1 MKLNFTQPLSVYFVW
16 HPADECMV
24 RPIVDY
30 CFKLLSR
37 DVKKP
42 FSRSMNLPVF
52 YRTTN
57 KKGIPRNIDSSSGK
71 TIVFIFVS
79 KEVMC
84 DESWIEYLIEISKN
98 QQFEYMPIA
107 IDRSSLSLSK
117 EFGNT
122 NFIRAYDFE
131 ATYLNEYMFISIA
144 HEIYRFT
151 LNERYEEKSI
161 GTDTALKI
169 FISHAKDGENGIV
182 LAEALKKFIDN
193 TAMRNFFDATDIA
206 PGYKF
211 DEEIINNIKGSTVI
225 AIHSDIYS
233 SRYWCQRE
241 LLCAKENNRP
251 IIAVDTLEDFE
262 DRRFPFASNIPGV
275 HVHLNNETTKKDILR
290 ILIASLLET
299 VRYFYAKA
307 LLNEYK
313 ICGLIDANTEICPRP
328 PEASDILKIL
338 SVEGTEIKFKF
349 KNIVYPEPPVYV
361 EELNY
366 LSCLGVKIS
375 TPLTFD
381 LINLKDKRVGISI
394 SDPSEEELMLIGNS
408 NNLLT
413 QLAQDIARHFIARE
427 SNLIYG
433 GDIRPDGFTQFIF
446 DEAQAL
452 KIRTNSENVNI
463 YNYLAWPIYNNDT
476 DTIKEWKSKYRSVAR
491 MKDIP
496 YPDDVIDLIPNE
508 KKDLFLPPNN
518 VDNLYVWSRCL
529 TEMRYKMITDWDVR
543 ICAGGR
549 HTGYKGKMPGILEEI
564 LIAFELE
571 RPIYLLGGFGGV
583 TSSVCETIMTGTLAE
598 RLTQDW
604 QIHNQQGYNAL
615 INYYTARGERNKF
628 DYNELPA
635 LLKIEKMNNGLSVED
650 NIKLFK
656 THFIDEAIF
665 LIFKGLKKLY
675 SLN

>member
-349 KNIVYPEPPVYV
+349 KKIVYPDPPVYV

-366 LSCLGVKIS
+366 
-375 TPLTFD
+375 
-381 LINLKDKRVGISI
+381 
-394 SDPSEEELMLIGNS
+394 
-408 NNLLT
+408 
-413 QLAQDIARHFIARE
+413 
-427 SNLIYG
+427 
-433 GDIRPDGFTQFIF
+433 
-446 DEAQAL
+446 
-452 KIRTNSENVNI
+452 
-463 YNYLAWPIYNNDT
+463 
-476 DTIKEWKSKYRSVAR
+476 
-491 MKDIP
+491 
-496 YPDDVIDLIPNE
+496 
-508 KKDLFLPPNN
+508 
-518 VDNLYVWSRCL
+518 
-529 TEMRYKMITDWDVR
+529 
-543 ICAGGR
+543 
-549 HTGYKGKMPGILEEI
+549 
-564 LIAFELE
+564 
-571 RPIYLLGGFGGV
+571 
-583 TSSVCETIMTGTLAE
+583 
-598 RLTQDW
+598 
-604 QIHNQQGYNAL
+604 
-615 INYYTARGERNKF
+615 
-628 DYNELPA
+628 
-635 LLKIEKMNNGLSVED
+635 
-650 NIKLFK
+650 
-656 THFIDEAIF
+656 
-665 LIFKGLKKLY
+665 
-675 SLN
+675 